1 MTGNEGHKRGMSA
14 GGGYE
19 RPAGETVGEGGRS
32 RSLNGR
38 GSAIFKPKG

>member
-19 RPAGETVGEGGRS
+19 WLTREPIGEGGRS
-32 RSLNGR
+32 RSQNGR